1 MAKTVAHRLLGLGRL
16 PRAVR
21 AALDAEGI
29 RLLEE
34 GIRVSVTYRNF
45 RAPGKRF
52 TRKRRVSLGAIAVS
66 RARLVAYAGR
76 IRLVNVALDDPAVA
90 KIEVEALGPDCVS
103 IAFNPADFNPGQS
116 GRIECRFFTPQA
128 ENIVGWMGETAN

>member
-1 MAKTVAHRLLGLGRL
+1 MTKTVAHRLFGFGRL
-16 PRAVR
+16 PQAART
-21 AALDAEGI
+21 ALDAEGI

-52 TRKRRVSLGAIAVS
+52 TRKRRVSSGAIAVS
-66 RARLVAYAGR
+66 RERLVAYVGR
-76 IRLVNVALDDPAVA
+76 IRLVNVALDDPHFR
-90 KIEVEALGPDCVS
+90 KLDIGVEQLDCLC
-103 IAFNPADFNPGQS
+103 IAFDPSDFNPKQS

-128 ENIVGWMGETAN
+128 ENIAGWIDETVD